1 MNNIECIVKK
11 IAYLFYVHF
20 SSCEVPIVKAD
31 QLVAFKWAVELLS
44 DYDATVWPTLHAMLY
59 CADWIAVKTEKYQNQ
74 TKTT

>member
-31 QLVAFKWAVELLS
+31 QLVAFK
-44 DYDATVWPTLHAMLY
+44 
-59 CADWIAVKTEKYQNQ
+59 
-74 TKTT
+74 